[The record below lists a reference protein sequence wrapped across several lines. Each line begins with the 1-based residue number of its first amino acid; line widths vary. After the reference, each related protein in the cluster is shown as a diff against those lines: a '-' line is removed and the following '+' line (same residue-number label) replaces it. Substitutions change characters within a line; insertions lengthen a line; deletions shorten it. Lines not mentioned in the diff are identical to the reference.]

1 MSAASGSLVR
11 RLVAYQAL
19 DEFMPIFPV
28 YALLFAENGLSTAQ
42 ISSLLVLWSVVTL
55 AFEVPS
61 GAWADTVPR
70 RLLLCLSSVAYGAAF
85 ATWVLVPTFSGFAT
99 GFVLWGLSSALSS
112 GTFQALA
119 YDELVAVGAR
129 HQYARVIG
137 IGTSA
142 ALAAMA
148 LATLLATPL
157 VAVGGYVLAGWV
169 SVAVCAAQFV
179 VARSLPATPPTVSAQ
194 DVDQAGDSEICS
206 LPELGSGR
214 AAVRLRAAGFLPRY
228 LQALRTGTRE
238 AIRSR
243 VVRGG
248 VLASAVLMG
257 LLAFDEYFGLMLGEQ
272 GVGPVAVPLL
282 LTAVSLGQAIGG
294 LLADRAARWSNAV
307 IGWIVAAA
315 GSCIAAGVLSA
326 HPAGIVMVALGYG
339 ALQLTIIVA
348 DARLQDGI
356 ALGARAT
363 VTSVAGLL
371 SELVAVTVYAGFA
384 GGAAAMSISVMVAI
398 LAGLVVLLGP
408 AVARWLP
415 PADVEAAPAIAGPS
429 IEAHHPPT
437 WSDVS
442 STRPPRL

>member
-1 MSAASGSLVR
+1 
-11 RLVAYQAL
+11 
-19 DEFMPIFPV
+19 
-28 YALLFAENGLSTAQ
+28 
-42 ISSLLVLWSVVTL
+42 
-55 AFEVPS
+55 
-61 GAWADTVPR
+61 
-70 RLLLCLSSVAYGAAF
+70 
-85 ATWVLVPTFSGFAT
+85 
-99 GFVLWGLSSALSS
+99 
-112 GTFQALA
+112 
-119 YDELVAVGAR
+119 
-129 HQYARVIG
+129 
-137 IGTSA
+137 
-142 ALAAMA
+142 
-148 LATLLATPL
+148 
-157 VAVGGYVLAGWV
+157 
-169 SVAVCAAQFV
+169 
-179 VARSLPATPPTVSAQ
+179 TVSAQ
-194 DVDQAGDSEICS
+194 DVDQAGDSEIGS

-214 AAVRLRAAGFLPRY
+214 VAVRLRATGFLPRY